1 MLKLMDHKLNAF
13 MKVYFVLFLL
23 IITALISCEPK
34 NKALE
39 KKDDPQLSKL
49 KLPEG
54 FSISFFATDV
64 NNARSLALG
73 DNGTV
78 FVGNRKGKNVYALVD
93 ADGDGVAEKKYT
105 VANDMNAPNGVAFY
119 DGALYIAEID
129 KVYRIDNIEST
140 LENPAKPVLIND
152 SFPSEEHH
160 GWKYIAF
167 GPDGK
172 LYVPVGA
179 PCNICNDS
187 EKDKRFASITRM
199 NADGSGLEVY
209 AHGIRNSVGFA
220 WHPQT
225 KELWFTDNGRD
236 ELGDDMPAD
245 ELNIAS
251 QKDEH
256 FGYPYCHAGVIPD
269 PEFGKGKNCGDYKA
283 PASTLTPHGAALGMK
298 FNTGSMFPEQYKN
311 QIFIAEHGSWNRSKP
326 IGYRIMVATIDGNA
340 VTGYK
345 PFIEGW
351 LTNGEAWGR
360 PVDVLFLKDGS
371 MLISDDHANAVY
383 RVTYQAK

>member
-1 MLKLMDHKLNAF
+1 MDHKLNAF

-105 VANDMNAPNGVAFY
+105 VANDMNAPNGVAFH

-236 ELGDDMPAD
+236 ELGDNMPAD

>member
-1 MLKLMDHKLNAF
+1 MDHKLNAF

-179 PCNICNDS
+179 PCNIRNDS